1 MSARELVQLQN
12 GDVRVVDGG
21 GIRRCRSNQGDYS
34 VQLYWC
40 NRRACIVSS
49 ETGADAV
56 STELGKHRD
65 AELVDIT
72 MLLVY
77 AFEPDER
84 QLQYAI
90 EIQET
95 PLLSEVGE
103 D

>member
-1 MSARELVQLQN
+1 
-12 GDVRVVDGG
+12 
-21 GIRRCRSNQGDYS
+21 
-34 VQLYWC
+34 
-40 NRRACIVSS
+40 
-49 ETGADAV
+49 
-56 STELGKHRD
+56 
-65 AELVDIT
+65 